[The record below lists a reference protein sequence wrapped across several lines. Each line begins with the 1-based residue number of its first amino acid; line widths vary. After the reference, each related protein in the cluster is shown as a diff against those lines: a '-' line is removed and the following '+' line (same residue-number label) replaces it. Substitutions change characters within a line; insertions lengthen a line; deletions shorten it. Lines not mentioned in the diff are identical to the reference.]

1 MARALLGALVMR
13 NSILSLPL
21 PLVLLTAC
29 PAREVSK
36 IDPQQQPEVV
46 KDVPISVNRDLDILF
61 LIDNSDSMGDKQASL
76 VANFPR
82 FIDVLQ
88 NIPGGL
94 PNIHIGIASS
104 NVGVG
109 GYNIGGCGGDGDD
122 GRLQN
127 TPRGACTPP
136 SGYYISDVA
145 DPMTGA
151 RVKNYSGTLADTFT
165 CIAKLGTGGCGF
177 EAHFEGVKRALDGHN
192 PQNAG
197 FLRDGAYLAI
207 VIVGDEDDCSAKDT
221 SVFDPSQTSITDPL
235 GPLASFR
242 CTEFGLECDGAPI
255 TRSAANYTNCTSNH
269 GTSYLQDPQ
278 VYADFL
284 RGLKADPEN
293 VIVAVIGGNPTPVGV
308 HLDGSGRPTLD
319 HSCCVDG
326 TNDCIAGATQL
337 GGADPGVRFNELLG
351 YFPDRGTFTSICSTD
366 LSDALTQIATLL
378 TQIVG
383 TPCLRGNIDR
393 TDLDPSAPGVQLD
406 CSVADVLHE
415 NESDQT
421 ATPIARC
428 EMMADGVTPA
438 DPSVTCWYVVED
450 DQNCSSTE
458 THLIMTVQR
467 PNGDPPPGTR
477 LVAHCRAANQ

>member
-1 MARALLGALVMR
+1 MA
-13 NSILSLPL
+13 LS
-21 PLVLLTAC
+21 AC

-46 KDVPISVNRDLDILF
+46 KDIPISVNRDVDILF

-76 VANFPR
+76 TANFPR

-104 NVGVG
+104 TVGVG
-109 GYNIGGCGGDGDD
+109 GYNIGGCGGNGDD

-145 DPMTGA
+145 DPANPGA
-151 RVKNYSGTLADTFT
+151 RVKNYSGTLSDTFT

-177 EAHFEGVKRALDGHN
+177 EHHFEGAKRALDGHN

-197 FLRDGAYLAI
+197 FLRDSAYLAI

-221 SVFDPSQTSITDPL
+221 TVFDPSQMNVTDPL

-242 CTEFGLECDGAPI
+242 CTEFGIECNGMPI
-255 TRSAANYTNCTSNH
+255 TRSAADYTNCTSNH
-269 GTSYLQDPQ
+269 GTSYIQDPK
-278 VYADFL
+278 VYADFFH
-284 RGLKADPEN
+284 GLKSNPDN

-308 HLDGSGRPTLD
+308 HLDMNGHPTLN

-326 TNDCIAGATQL
+326 TTDCIAAATQL
-337 GGADPGVRFNELLG
+337 GGADPGVRFNELIS
-351 YFPDRGTFTSICSTD
+351 YFTDRGTFTSICNAD
-366 LSDALTQIATLL
+366 LSDALTQIALL
-378 TQIVG
+378 LSSIVG
-383 TPCLRGNIDR
+383 NPCLEGNIDAS
-393 TDLDPSAPGVQLD
+393 DLNANAPGLQID
-406 CSVADVLHE
+406 CSVADVLNE
-415 NESDQT
+415 NQSNQT
-421 ATPIARC
+421 AMPIARC

-438 DPSVTCWYVVED
+438 DPTATCWYVVQD
-450 DQNCSSTE
+450 LMNCSCPATGPCNTPS
-458 THLIMTVQR
+458 HLIMKIQR
-467 PNGDPPPGTR
+467 PGGDPPAGTR
-477 LVAHCRAANQ
+477 LVARCRAAQTSDAGP